1 MADPNGTKLRP
12 VWDGSRPLIFRF
24 VLSESGRARVRG
36 RVRLGNDCEERATSQ
51 RAPHF
56 LEVSS
61 LSIQESFSF
70 FNRNRPR
77 TRPRPR
83 VPWLSGKARICVKLA
98 HLTSIA
104 STRRSADRTLP
115 QGLKNIPNP
124 SYLSD
129 IHGCPQN

>member
-1 MADPNGTKLRP
+1 
-12 VWDGSRPLIFRF
+12 
-24 VLSESGRARVRG
+24 G

-51 RAPHF
+51 RALHF

-61 LSIQESFSF
+61 SSIQASFSF

-115 QGLKNIPNP
+115 RAKKHPKPSLSSRHSRLTPLTMDAKSNIDRPDSALNV
-124 SYLSD
+124 
-129 IHGCPQN
+129 